1 MKQTDVSTKHGRSG
15 SIRLYPQI
23 RETQVSLFSQ
33 LSLVFNNPLNLKAM
47 QTPSST
53 LLTSRI
59 DQLNAEIE
67 QLQKS
72 RNEIATKMT
81 NVMLWGKQA
90 ASYSPTQVLKVYM
103 ENRMKAASVKDLMN
117 EPQMEQIIGPLKLK
131 DVIGEYEQ
139 NAKAAIEYLADMVKV
154 QEFCDIIKELEDLRR
169 HVYSML
175 TEALNEEDLAATKRF
190 VNTGTLPWE

>member
-1 MKQTDVSTKHGRSG
+1 
-15 SIRLYPQI
+15 
-23 RETQVSLFSQ
+23 
-33 LSLVFNNPLNLKAM
+33 M

-53 LLTSRI
+53 LLNSRI
-59 DQLNAEIE
+59 DELNAEIE
-67 QLQKS
+67 QLQNG

-81 NVMLWGKQA
+81 TVMLWGKQA

-117 EPQMEQIIGPLKLK
+117 EPQMEQIIGPLKLE
-131 DVIGEYEQ
+131 DAIGEYEQ

-154 QEFCDIIKELEDLRR
+154 QELCDIIKELEDLRR
-169 HVYSML
+169 NVYSML
-175 TEALNEEDLAATKRF
+175 TDALNEEDLAAAKRF